1 VSDKEGLMDVV
12 SRTVWRAFALGASLA
27 MTTLLSTPS
36 AGAAE
41 PPGLCDKQITRPSS
55 GSVGYRLRGDRCE
68 GTYEQPTSSPGER
81 QVALIS
87 LTCGAPPTAFVANA
101 PAVVAWSAVGSEA
114 VALRIET
121 LPEVSLRY
129 RMDARPAAAAFTWP
143 SALLAELSITP
154 QELSV
159 LVLSAPKIGDIAIPG
174 TAVLASFSDKPNVP
188 CAAEPEARFYTRYAL
203 AELSV
208 CAKDLTASAPADSTM
223 CKKYPGPFSPSAS
236 IVVPLGMLKGKSGL
250 YELAVEVR
258 RAVGAT
264 QTPERFKIAV
274 R

>member
-1 VSDKEGLMDVV
+1 MGIVY
-12 SRTVWRAFALGASLA
+12 RTVWRAFAACASLA
-27 MTTLLSTPS
+27 MSTLLSMPS

-41 PPGLCDKQITRPSS
+41 PASLCDKQITQPSS

-68 GTYEQPTSSPGER
+68 GTYEQPTSSAGER
-81 QVALIS
+81 QVVLIS
-87 LTCGAPPTAFVANA
+87 LTCGAPPAAFVTKASA
-101 PAVVAWSAVGSEA
+101 AVAWSAVGPDA

-129 RMDARPAAAAFTWP
+129 RMDARPSAALFSWP
-143 SALLAELSITP
+143 STLLAELSITP

-159 LVLSAPKIGDIAIPG
+159 LVLGAPKIGDIAIPG
-174 TAVLASFSDKPNVP
+174 TAVLASFSDKPNAP
-188 CAAEPEARFYTRYAL
+188 CSAGPEARLYTRYAL
-203 AELSV
+203 TELSV
-208 CAKDLTASAPADSTM
+208 CARDLTTSAPADSAM

-236 IVVPLGMLKGKSGL
+236 IAIPLSMLKGKSGL
-250 YELAVEVR
+250 YELSVEAG

-264 QTPERFKIAV
+264 QPPDRFKISV